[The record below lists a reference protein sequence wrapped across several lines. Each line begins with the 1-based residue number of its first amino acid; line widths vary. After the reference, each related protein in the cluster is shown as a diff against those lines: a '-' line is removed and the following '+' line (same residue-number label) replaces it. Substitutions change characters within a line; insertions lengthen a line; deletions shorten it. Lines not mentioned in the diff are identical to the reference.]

1 MNIFE
6 LCDLVY
12 YSGDYSDSQRNRRY
26 LAIIDKID
34 ESKFPWIGVRMFPSN
49 ELISVKYNFIRSVE
63 TKPTHL
69 LKMGFQKREHNG
81 FEYFENKGI
90 LIGFFYFPIKSNHFY
105 IAGYR
110 ILPSFPFVID
120 INKYLIKNSIDEIDH
135 NKFNIDFPEANNLNY
150 LLKTLI
156 EKGLKVP
163 KIENFDDL
171 MPEY

>member
-69 LKMGFQKREHNG
+69 LKKR
-81 FEYFENKGI
+81 
-90 LIGFFYFPIKSNHFY
+90 
-105 IAGYR
+105 
-110 ILPSFPFVID
+110 
-120 INKYLIKNSIDEIDH
+120 
-135 NKFNIDFPEANNLNY
+135 
-150 LLKTLI
+150 T
-156 EKGLKVP
+156 
-163 KIENFDDL
+163 
-171 MPEY
+171 